1 MKRLFDILAAG
12 FGLLLLAP
20 LFLILALAIVLESK
34 GGVFYRQQRVGKDQQ
49 LFWLYKFRSMR
60 PASDRAG
67 LLTVG
72 ARDNR
77 ITRVGYV
84 IRKYKLDEL
93 PQLINILKGEM
104 SVVGP
109 RPEVPKYVAL
119 YKEQQLKA
127 LTVRP
132 GLTDLASLQYFQEAE
147 LLAQSPNP
155 EKTYIEEILP
165 AKLELNLEYIERQS
179 FGFDLQIIGKTLLKI
194 FH

>member
-12 FGLLLLAP
+12 TALVLLAP
-20 LFLILALAIVLESK
+20 VFLFLAMAILLESK
-34 GGVFYRQQRVGKDQQ
+34 GGVFYRQQRVGKGQKK
-49 LFWLYKFRSMR
+49 FWLYKFRSMR
-60 PASDRAG
+60 PASDRQG

-72 ARDNR
+72 ARDSR
-77 ITRVGYV
+77 ITRVGYF

-93 PQLINILKGEM
+93 PQLFNILKGEM

-119 YKEQQLKA
+119 YDEVQQKVLD
-127 LTVRP
+127 VRP

-147 LLAQSPNP
+147 LLAQSANP
-155 EKTYIEEILP
+155 EKTYIEDILP
-165 AKLELNLEYIERQS
+165 AKLKLNLEYIERRS
-179 FGFDLQIIGKTLLKI
+179 FWLDLQIIGKTLLKI